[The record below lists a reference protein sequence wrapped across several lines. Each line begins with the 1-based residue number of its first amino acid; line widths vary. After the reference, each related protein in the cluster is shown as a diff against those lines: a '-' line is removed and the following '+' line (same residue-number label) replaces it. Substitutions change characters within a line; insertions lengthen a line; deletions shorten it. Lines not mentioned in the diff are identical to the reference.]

1 VFVTAFDQFAVEA
14 FEREAMD
21 YLLKPVDDQRLG
33 RTIARLRSSLAAPP
47 AVPPEALLARLRDL
61 LAGSHGYA
69 HLFRQ
74 M

>member
-1 VFVTAFDQFAVEA
+1 
-14 FEREAMD
+14 MD